1 MLLNYTGESS
11 SPQSHSLGQFAHNYP
26 QHQFTVAGMHA
37 KFLLISSL
45 LAVAVPP
52 RALEEE
58 LLFSPE
64 ASTKMTIAYSM
75 EASMDLVDQSVDITV
90 DGEDRSPELP
100 PTEVNV
106 EQVGSITFTDQVLE
120 QEDGNVT
127 KLRRTFVE
135 IVDEN
140 SQTVESDG
148 GGGSETTEGES
159 DLEGMTVVF
168 TWDAEESE
176 YGVEFD
182 EDEDGDEELLEGL
195 EFDIYMTGF
204 LPDGGVSIGDS
215 WEVEPGAMS
224 WVVDPGGDLSIVS
237 ERDSEDDD
245 ERSQQIKDNLE
256 GTINCT
262 LKEVVEE
269 DGARLAVIE
278 MNIEIT
284 TGFILEEDI
293 DMEQVSGTSEEG
305 VAIEYELAG
314 EYRWNLDAGV
324 LQGFDVSGDI
334 SYTMTRTADVMQGET
349 SIQQEMLQS
358 FEGTRSMSAEVT
370 FGDSDE

>member
-1 MLLNYTGESS
+1 
-11 SPQSHSLGQFAHNYP
+11 
-26 QHQFTVAGMHA
+26 MHA